1 MFSLQILI
9 EKEWLAFGHKFQH
22 RLGHPDHPNE
32 RSPIFLQFLDC
43 VHQMLR
49 MFPKSFEFNLYFLL
63 RIADHLHTGWLV
75 DPRGAGRR
83 REGQGGGLGL
93 VESHTGG
100 AGVGREPHWMVS

>member
-1 MFSLQILI
+1 MGKTLICTQVLI

-43 VHQMLR
+43 TYQMLR
-49 MFPKSFEFNLYFLL
+49 MFPKSFEFNSSFLL

-75 DPRGAGRR
+75 GGAGRWR
-83 REGQGGGLGL
+83 GHRSSPAHWLVSGATGQDLI
-93 VESHTGG
+93 
-100 AGVGREPHWMVS
+100 AHWL